1 MAFPS
6 YPVITITYIFSKGLQ
21 SVLKT
26 SSKRPSK
33 VSHCLP
39 SSPPPVHSMLLPR
52 PINAYTMLFIY
63 SLLYYFS
70 YFLFITYSYLKFN
83 LYYMAILRKRILG
96 TINGKYGDTVVQH
109 KFGKDV
115 VSIRPE
121 HYKPTNSQPLKNSR
135 GRLGIGS
142 HFASSVNGSELLRQ
156 MWHYSKIK
164 AISPY
169 HKCIKFNIKPSY
181 NDAPSPNNIITP
193 LYWILPNVKA
203 AYLND
208 FELHLN
214 ETSIDIRYTQSKHD
228 NYIYIE
234 PPYMAVILVYLIY
247 PKGVNFVP
255 NLSNIS
261 VRIEHTC

>member
-1 MAFPS
+1 
-6 YPVITITYIFSKGLQ
+6 
-21 SVLKT
+21 
-26 SSKRPSK
+26 
-33 VSHCLP
+33 
-39 SSPPPVHSMLLPR
+39 
-52 PINAYTMLFIY
+52 
-63 SLLYYFS
+63 
-70 YFLFITYSYLKFN
+70 
-83 LYYMAILRKRILG
+83 MAILRKRILG

-121 HYKPTNSQPLKNSR
+121 HYKPTKSQPLKNSR

-156 MWHYSKIK
+156 TWLFSKIK

-169 HKCIKFNIKPSY
+169 HKCIKLNVKPSY
-181 NDAPSPNNIITP
+181 NDAPSPGNRITP
-193 LYWILPNVKA
+193 PYWILPDVRA

-214 ETSIDIRYTQSKHD
+214 EKSIDVSYTQSKSD
-228 NYIYIE
+228 GYIYIE

-247 PKGVNFVP
+247 PIGKYDQFSTLELSYLIEEEVNSSVKF
-255 NLSNIS
+255 NIELDPDM
-261 VRIEHTC
+261 IEEIPKYEIARSYFAIVCPAFEESKPLWSSTKFAEKLLKDA